1 MNSNS
6 VSEVRGGF
14 MEEMRA
20 TLRSEEQIG
29 VNQNKRVTGSVTDRR
44 KSRQKILNVR
54 KTSYIWGTQRCSIW
68 LE

>member
-1 MNSNS
+1 
-6 VSEVRGGF
+6 

-29 VNQNKRVTGSVTDRR
+29 VNQKKRVTGSVTDRR